1 MATKAKKTMAN
12 IMLTTLNTFNKD
24 FNKSWTFGDNWTNQ
38 GTEFETYI
46 NKYFFPKISET
57 ILVNADL
64 GNRFEFLAKE
74 VDFIGQYS
82 EEYVIMDTV
91 PINMN
96 LTKSEELMLKRNY
109 PKVATKLYGSG
120 ILKKVKFTLNNN
132 DVRLNFQTLADAV
145 NYAQAVYKKKISD
158 INNDEEKEI
167 KAMLLDYSLN
177 VTEDVR
183 PATNATEVFDNVFE
197 AILNIQNNSD
207 KYNETKLA
215 SGGAIGRYTT
225 TSTLETVAIL
235 TSDKMKTHLLNTE
248 LANTYQVAGLD
259 LSEKIISFDDLGGV
273 YKMTEDVTIAEQTT
287 VDYFRAFG
295 DYQIAIGDVVEK
307 DSVVTFDVSALTEFT
322 DKVTEVKPTTDF
334 YAYVFDIN
342 KLKYRRNTKGMLKEP
357 FYNGEF
363 DEVTHWIHYYS
374 FKSVS
379 PFYNNVRI
387 GG

>member
-1 MATKAKKTMAN
+1 MATKAQKTMAN
-12 IMLTTLNTFNKD
+12 IMLTTLNSFNKD

-96 LTKSEELMLKRNY
+96 LSKSEELMLKRNY

-132 DVRLNFQTLADAV
+132 DTRLNFQTLADAV

-177 VTEDVR
+177 VTKDVR
-183 PATNATEVFDNVFE
+183 PATTATEVFDNVFE

-207 KYNETKLA
+207 KYNETNLA

-225 TSTLETVAIL
+225 TSTLDTVAIL

-259 LSEKIISFDDLGGV
+259 LSDKIISFDDLGGV
-273 YKMTEDVTIAEQTT
+273 YKMTADVTISEQAT

-295 DYQIAIGDVVEK
+295 DYQIAIGDVVEEGA
-307 DSVVTFDVSALTEFT
+307 VVTFDVSTLTEFV
-322 DKVTEVKPTTDF
+322 DNVTEVKPTTDF

-357 FYNGEF
+357 FYNGEY